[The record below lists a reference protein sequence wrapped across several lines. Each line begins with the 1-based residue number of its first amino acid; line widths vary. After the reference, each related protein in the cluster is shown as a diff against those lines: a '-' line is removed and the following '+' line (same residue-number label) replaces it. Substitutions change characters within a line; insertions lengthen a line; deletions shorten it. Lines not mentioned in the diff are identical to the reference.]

1 MKSRSRQWPQR
12 GTRSARGN
20 QMKVQFFQIADRR
33 INSSLLRFL
42 SLFAAMLLPPSAMGQ
57 EVSAYRVGKIITMN
71 EKDEVI
77 NNAVLIVRDGKV
89 AQIGKASQVEIP
101 EGAEVIEMPSCW
113 LVPGFVE
120 LHNHSAGASTD
131 LHDYVYL
138 TNPDLRTL
146 ESVNPGTENFK
157 LARAGGVTSALL
169 ISGSG
174 TNMSGLGTVI
184 KFAEG
189 QMDDVVLKFPGSIKI
204 AQAGNPERYWFR
216 VGRSFMNYNLRQTL
230 QAARD
235 YHQEWLDFESGKT
248 KQQPLFDPI
257 YDPFRGLFR
266 GEFIASMHT
275 QQYQVVMMTL
285 MLVKGQFGIRTVLDH
300 STFDGYKNATLVIE
314 GQDVIT
320 INGPRQLYFDGTQR
334 RIFGN
339 AHRWWQGGIPKLGIN
354 TDSPVIPQEE
364 LSYQAAMACYY
375 GWKTYEAI
383 RGLTRIGAEALLL
396 EDRIGS
402 LRPGMDADFAI
413 WSGDPIDPRST
424 CWIAVIDGQVVRD
437 ARGELRRF

>member
-1 MKSRSRQWPQR
+1 MK
-12 GTRSARGN
+12 T
-20 QMKVQFFQIADRR
+20 QFPRIADRR
-33 INSSLLRFL
+33 INTSLLRLL
-42 SLFAAMLLPPSAMGQ
+42 SLFAAMLLLPSAMAQ

-89 AQIGKASQVEIP
+89 NQIGKASQVEIP
-101 EGAEVIEMPSCW
+101 EGAEVIEMPTCW

-235 YHQEWLDFESGKT
+235 YHQRWLDFESGKT
-248 KQQPLFDPI
+248 KDQPLFDPI

-402 LRPGMDADFAI
+402 LSAGMDADFCI

-424 CWIAVIDGQVVRD
+424 CWITVIDGQVVRD
-437 ARGELRRF
+437 ARNELRRF

>member
-1 MKSRSRQWPQR
+1 
-12 GTRSARGN
+12 
-20 QMKVQFFQIADRR
+20 MKVQFSQIADRR
-33 INSSLLRFL
+33 INSSLLRLRFL

-216 VGRSFMNYNLRQTL
+216 VGRSFMNYNTRQTL
-230 QAARD
+230 AAARK
-235 YHQEWLDFESGKT
+235 YHQAWLDFESGKT
-248 KQQPLFDPI
+248 AQQPLFDPI

-275 QQYQVVMMTL
+275 QQFQVVMMSIL
-285 MLVKGQFGIRTVLDH
+285 MIQGEFGIKTVLDH
-300 STFDGYKNATLVIE
+300 STFDGYKNAPVLHEHEDI
-314 GQDVIT
+314 IT
-320 INGPRQLYFDGTQR
+320 IVGPRQLYFDGTQR
-334 RIFGN
+334 RIFGI
-339 AHRWWQGGIPKLGIN
+339 AQRWWQGAVRTLGIN

-402 LRPGMDADFAI
+402 LRPGLDADFCI

-424 CWIAVIDGQVVRD
+424 CWIAVIDGKVVRD
-437 ARGELRRF
+437 ARHELRRF

>member
-1 MKSRSRQWPQR
+1 MMSMQFSR
-12 GTRSARGN
+12 
-20 QMKVQFFQIADRR
+20 IADRR
-33 INSSLLRFL
+33 VNSPFLRLL
-42 SLFAAMLLPPSAMGQ
+42 SLFAAIVCAPAAMSQ

-77 NNAVLIVRDGKV
+77 NNAVLLVRDGKI
-89 AQIGKASQVEIP
+89 AALGKASQVEIP
-101 EGAEVIEMPSCW
+101 EGAAVIEMPTCW

-174 TNMSGLGTVI
+174 TNMSGLGTAI

-189 QMDDVVLKFPGSIKI
+189 QMDDVILKFPASIKI

-235 YHQEWLDFESGKT
+235 YHQWWLDFESGKV
-248 KQQPLFDPI
+248 KEQPLFDPI

-402 LRPGMDADFAI
+402 LSPGMDADFAI

-424 CWIAVIDGQVVRD
+424 CWITVIDGQVVRD
-437 ARGELRRF
+437 ARNELRRF

>member
-1 MKSRSRQWPQR
+1 MSRSM
-12 GTRSARGN
+12 GMLCGVVAGAVLSAAPLTLAQNGAGSG
-20 QMKVQFFQIADRR
+20 VTA
-33 INSSLLRFL
+33 FL
-42 SLFAAMLLPPSAMGQ
+42 
-57 EVSAYRVGKIITMN
+57 VGKVITM
-71 EKDEVI
+71 DESDRVI
-77 NNAVLIVRDGKV
+77 NNAVLLVRDGKV
-89 AQIGKASQVEIP
+89 AQIGKASEVEVP
-101 EGAEVIEMPSCW
+101 QGADVIEMPQCW

-120 LHNHSAGASTD
+120 LHNHSGGASTD

-157 LARAGGVTSALL
+157 LARAGGVTTALL

-174 TNMSGLGTVI
+174 TNMSGLGT
-184 KFAEG
+184 A
-189 QMDDVVLKFPGSIKI
+189 LKFGEGSVDDLVVKFPASIKI

-235 YHQEWLDFESGKT
+235 YHDAWTAFEAGERSK
-248 KQQPLFDPI
+248 QPLFSPTFE
-257 YDPFRGLFR
+257 PFRDLFR

-275 QQYQVVMMTL
+275 QAYQVVMMTL
-285 MLVKGQFGIRTVLDH
+285 TLVKGQFGIRTVLDH
-300 STFDGYKNATLVIE
+300 STFDGFKTAPLVIE

-334 RIFGN
+334 RVFGN

-375 GWKTYEAI
+375 GWVTYEAI

-402 LRPGMDADFAI
+402 LKPGMDADFAI
-413 WSGDPIDPRST
+413 WSGDPIDPRSI
-424 CWIAVIDGQVVRD
+424 CWITVIDGKVVRD
-437 ARGELRRF
+437 ARDEMRRF

>member
-1 MKSRSRQWPQR
+1 MQRLKKHRESSRSGA
-12 GTRSARGN
+12 GTRIGSL
-20 QMKVQFFQIADRR
+20 VT
-33 INSSLLRFL
+33 SLCLCVVVVSLLAQ
-42 SLFAAMLLPPSAMGQ
+42 AAAAQ
-57 EVSAYRVGKIITMN
+57 DVSAYRVGKVITMN

-89 AQIGKASQVEIP
+89 AQIGKASQVTIP
-101 EGAEVIEMPSCW
+101 EGAAVIEMLTCW

-157 LARAGGVTSALL
+157 LARAGGVTTALL

-174 TNMSGLGTVI
+174 TNMSGLGTAI
-184 KFAEG
+184 KFADG
-189 QMDDVVLKFPGSIKI
+189 QMDDVVLKFPASIKI

-235 YHQEWLDFESGKT
+235 YHQKWLDFESGKV
-248 KQQPLFDPI
+248 KEQPLFDPI

-285 MLVKGQFGIRTVLDH
+285 MLVKGQFGIKTVLDH

-334 RIFGN
+334 RTFGN

-402 LRPGMDADFAI
+402 LSPGMDADFCI

-424 CWIAVIDGQVVRD
+424 CWIAVIDGKVARD
-437 ARGELRRF
+437 ARNELRRF

>member
-1 MKSRSRQWPQR
+1 MQRLKKHRESSRSGA
-12 GTRSARGN
+12 GTRIGSL
-20 QMKVQFFQIADRR
+20 VT
-33 INSSLLRFL
+33 SLCLCVVVVSLLAQ
-42 SLFAAMLLPPSAMGQ
+42 AAAAQ
-57 EVSAYRVGKIITMN
+57 DVSAYRVGKVITMN

-89 AQIGKASQVEIP
+89 AQIGKASQVTIP
-101 EGAEVIEMPSCW
+101 EGAAVIEMLTCW

-157 LARAGGVTSALL
+157 LARAGGVTTALL

-174 TNMSGLGTVI
+174 TNMSGLGTAI
-184 KFAEG
+184 KFADG
-189 QMDDVVLKFPGSIKI
+189 QMDDVVLKFPASIKI

-235 YHQEWLDFESGKT
+235 YHQKWLDFESGKV
-248 KQQPLFDPI
+248 KEQPLFDPI

-285 MLVKGQFGIRTVLDH
+285 MLVKGQFGIKTVLDH

-402 LRPGMDADFAI
+402 LSPGMDADFCI

-424 CWIAVIDGQVVRD
+424 CWIAVIDGKVARD
-437 ARGELRRF
+437 ARNELRRF

>member
-1 MKSRSRQWPQR
+1 
-12 GTRSARGN
+12 
-20 QMKVQFFQIADRR
+20 MKVQFFQIADRR
-33 INSSLLRFL
+33 INSSLLRLRFL

-101 EGAEVIEMPSCW
+101 EGAEVIEMPTCW

-216 VGRSFMNYNLRQTL
+216 VGRSFMNYNTRQTL
-230 QAARD
+230 AAARK
-235 YHQEWLDFESGKT
+235 YHQAWLDFESGKT
-248 KQQPLFDPI
+248 AQQPLFDPI

-275 QQYQVVMMTL
+275 QQFQVVMMSIL
-285 MLVKGQFGIRTVLDH
+285 MIQGEFGIKTVLDH
-300 STFDGYKNATLVIE
+300 STFDGYKNAPVLHEHEDI
-314 GQDVIT
+314 IT
-320 INGPRQLYFDGTQR
+320 IVGPRQLYFDGTQR
-334 RIFGN
+334 RIFGI
-339 AHRWWQGGIPKLGIN
+339 AQRWWQGAVRTLGIN

-402 LRPGMDADFAI
+402 LRPGLDADFCI

-424 CWIAVIDGQVVRD
+424 CWIAVIDGKVVRD
-437 ARGELRRF
+437 ARHELRRF